1 MLTEEII
8 AFHTKI
14 FDIGVDSFVD
24 SVLELDIDNIRKLLE
39 TISMLHIIDEI
50 DYEE

>member
-8 AFHTKI
+8 TFHTKI
-14 FDIGVDSFVD
+14 FNIGVDNFVD
-24 SVLELDIDNIRKLLE
+24 SVLELGVDSIRKLLE